1 MLLFLLLFMREEVRN
16 LYDRVTLFGLAGI
29 GTIFSHLTGVFTPL
43 IILLLGFSV
52 IDFITDVAVL
62 LKNSKKPDK
71 NTLFMMFVRKVCVL
85 IMIALAFGFDIL
97 VYLAL
102 SVLGINLGWGAYFGV
117 LSMFYLVALLGLD
130 ILENLEEF
138 EVEIPFLS
146 VALKTFKEKIQGS
159 NK

>member
-1 MLLFLLLFMREEVRN
+1 MREEVID
-16 LYDRVTLFGLAGI
+16 LYERVYLFSIAGI
-29 GTIFSHLTGVFTPL
+29 GSIFSHLTGVFTPL

-52 IDFITDVAVL
+52 IDFITDIAVL
-62 LKNSKKPDK
+62 LKNSKKLDK

-102 SVLGINLGWGAYFGV
+102 SVLGVNLGWGAYFGI
-117 LSMFYLVALLGLD
+117 LSVFYLVTLLGLD

-138 EVEIPFLS
+138 DVKFPFLS
-146 VALKTFKEKIQGS
+146 AALKTFKEKIQGGK
-159 NK
+159 N